1 MISLNQISL
10 QRGGNFLLEDASMAL
25 NAGQRAAIVGVNG
38 CGKTSLFKLIL
49 GELQAESGD
58 LNIVN
63 GVTIAHMKQEIGH
76 AERSAR
82 DYVLD
87 GHEVLRAV
95 EAQLSEAEKQGD
107 NQQIA
112 ECHAKLDA
120 MGGYTVAYEAE
131 TILQGLGFTADEYD
145 KDVASFSGGWRIRL
159 NLARALL
166 CPSQVLLLDE
176 PTNHLDMEAIHWLE
190 EWLRRYEGSVLLIS
204 HDRDF
209 IDAVV
214 SVIHH
219 IENKT
224 IHTYTGSYSSFEE
237 QRAQKLALQQ
247 SLYEKQQQRR
257 QELQKF
263 IDRFK
268 AKATKA
274 KQAQSRVKALEKMQL
289 VSAVR
294 EASPYQFTI
303 PNAEKF
309 SSPLVN
315 WFKVDCGYE
324 NVTILNECTFSVLPG
339 MRLGL
344 LGENGAGKST
354 LIKTLAGL
362 LQERAGEVTGSE
374 HLKIGYFAQHQLE
387 ALDLDGSPIL
397 HIQRISPETRE
408 QEIRDFLGSFMIIGD
423 MATSEIRN
431 FSGGEKARLALA
443 IIAWQKPNLL
453 LLDEPTNHLD
463 MQMREALTDA
473 LQAFQGAVILVSH
486 DRYLLRHCVDEFML
500 VDQGKLDIFKGELE
514 DYYAYHKEQQLKKQQ
529 SKRAEKQESSN
540 KDSKKQARQDAA
552 KLRQQLAPLKNKV
565 KKLERELDDLNEKLA
580 EVRNQ
585 LSDPSIYDDTQKER
599 LQSLIQDEA
608 ELKQS
613 VEEKE
618 EDWFT
623 QQELL
628 AEAEA

>member
-25 NAGQRAAIVGVNG
+25 HAGQRAAIVGVNG

-49 GELQAESGD
+49 GELQQEAGE

-63 GVTIAHMKQEIGH
+63 GITVAHMKQEIDH

-82 DYVLD
+82 DYVID
-87 GHEVLRAV
+87 GHHTLR
-95 EAQLSEAEKQGD
+95 ETEELLKEAEAKGND
-107 NQQIA
+107 NQIA
-112 ECHAKLDA
+112 DCHAKLDA

-131 TILQGLGFTADEYD
+131 TILQGLGFSAEEYE
-145 KDVASFSGGWRIRL
+145 KPVASFSGGWRIRL

-190 EWLRRYEGSVLLIS
+190 DWLKRYEGSVLLIS

-209 IDAVV
+209 IDQVV

-219 IENKT
+219 IDNKT
-224 IHTYTGSYSSFEE
+224 INSYTGSYSSFEE

-289 VSAVR
+289 VAAVR
-294 EASPYQFTI
+294 ESSPYQFTI
-303 PNAEKF
+303 PNADKF
-309 SSPLVN
+309 SSPLIN

-324 NVTILNECTFSVLPG
+324 SATILNECTLSILPG

-354 LIKTLAGL
+354 LIKTLASL
-362 LQERAGEVTGSE
+362 LKEKAGEVTGSE

-397 HIQRISPETRE
+397 HIQRISPDARE

-423 MATSEIRN
+423 MATSVIRN

-443 IIAWQKPNLL
+443 IIAWQKPNVL

-463 MQMREALTDA
+463 MQMREALTEA

-500 VDQGKLDIFKGELE
+500 VDNGKLDHFNGELE

-529 SKRAEKQESSN
+529 AQKKEVAN
-540 KDSKKQARQDAA
+540 KDNRKQARQEAA
-552 KLRQQLAPLKNKV
+552 QLRQKLAPLRKKV
-565 KKLERELDDLNEKLA
+565 KKLEEQLDKLNQKLDETRE
-580 EVRNQ
+580 Q
-585 LSDPSIYDDTQKER
+585 LSDPAIYEESQKDK
-599 LQSLIQDEA
+599 LQALIKEEA
-608 ELKQS
+608 DLKQS
-613 VEEKE
+613 IEEIE
-618 EDWFT
+618 EEWFI
-623 QQELL
+623 QQEELSA
-628 AEAEA
+628 AEEY